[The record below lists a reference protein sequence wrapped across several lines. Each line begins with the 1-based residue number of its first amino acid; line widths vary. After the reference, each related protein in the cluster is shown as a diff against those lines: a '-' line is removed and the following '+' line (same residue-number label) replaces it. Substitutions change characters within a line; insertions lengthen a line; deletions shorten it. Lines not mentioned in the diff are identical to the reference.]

1 MITVSNLTMQFGK
14 RVLFQDINMTFAPG
28 NCYGVIGA
36 NGACKSTLINIL
48 SGNLESTKGNIS
60 LNPGERLSVLK
71 QDRSEFND
79 FTVLNTVM
87 MGHDELWEVMHAK
100 DEIYAKPDFSE
111 EDGIK
116 VSELEGRF
124 AEMDG
129 WNAESDAASLLSGLG
144 LRKNSIIS

>member
-1 MITVSNLTMQFGK
+1 MITVSNLTMQFAK

-36 NGACKSTLINIL
+36 NGAGKSTLIKIL
-48 SGNLESTKGNIS
+48 SGDLESTKGNVS

-79 FTVLNTVM
+79 FTVLNTVL

-111 EDGIK
+111 EDGPLCRDGR
-116 VSELEGRF
+116 LEC
-124 AEMDG
+124 
-129 WNAESDAASLLSGLG
+129 
-144 LRKNSIIS
+144 RK